1 MGVRGLCNGLGPAAF
16 GLMWHLFGIDI
27 VSTDPGLAASS
38 NNNTEVFLGG
48 NSSLSFDNPLLRNS
62 SEKEV
67 ISIDKGIASQMPGLP
82 FLIISSSVVLALICS
97 KFLENIT
104 IDPGKTKREGDFEDT
119 DSDKSNVDVPFGREE
134 AVKSD
139 LNRNLDLNFPCDK
152 DIEVGTKS

>member
-27 VSTDPGLAASS
+27 VSTDPGLAASTS
-38 NNNTEVFLGG
+38 NNTEVFLGG
-48 NSSLSFDNPLLRNS
+48 NSSLSINNSPLRNS
-62 SEKEV
+62 SEGDV

-104 IDPGKTKREGDFEDT
+104 IDAGKTKKEGDCEDT
-119 DSDKSNVDVPFGREE
+119 ESDKSNVDVPLATEE

-139 LNRNLDLNFPCDK
+139 LNRNLDLNILCDK
-152 DIEVGTKS
+152 GIEVGAKS